1 MSGNGPDRLSS
12 ETSYLSHIC
21 ICPFVR
27 GLAAM
32 AGRAQIST
40 GAPGCFLDNPFTGP
54 LRALNFRP
62 GKKEARRITGED
74 LTRHLDS
81 FVPLPLAQFLRENVA
96 TRKTQ
101 SLATAS
107 LHQSSP
113 AFVKAGRILKVRRNR
128 MAETKKCAHPACSC
142 IATDKQKYCSQIC
155 QDSKNMTALACH
167 CDHPG
172 CRG

>member
-96 TRKTQ
+96 TRENPIPGHSVTT
-101 SLATAS
+101 S
-107 LHQSSP
+107 
-113 AFVKAGRILKVRRNR
+113 V
-128 MAETKKCAHPACSC
+128 ESC
-142 IATDKQKYCSQIC
+142 FREGG
-155 QDSKNMTALACH
+155 QDSEGQEESYGRNKEVRPSRL
-167 CDHPG
+167 
-172 CRG
+172 